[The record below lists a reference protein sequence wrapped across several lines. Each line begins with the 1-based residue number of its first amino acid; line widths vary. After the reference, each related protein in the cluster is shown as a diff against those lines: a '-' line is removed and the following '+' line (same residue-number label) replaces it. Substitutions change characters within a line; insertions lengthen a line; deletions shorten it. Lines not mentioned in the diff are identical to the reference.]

1 MKKVVRLTESDLVNI
16 IKRVIKEQEVSEDN
30 LIDDFKDNI
39 GDMAYN
45 LKRKIK
51 DVKSDLGFPNREDKD
66 AYTITKEIQTKAEN
80 YLSSLNFNKDEGNGI
95 IFYYD
100 NNKKPVIVFDSNTCR
115 VYVSLK
121 LVKEL
126 ATKFD
131 LIIPK
136 EYDRRGKIYFTEY
149 YAGFNLASNWV
160 RNTEDLRG
168 CKGIAPETLYDSNVN
183 GLSSLKDMDEKT
195 YREMMRRAQQ
205 ASRDYS
211 SNRRSSGG
219 STGSGLFGMGT
230 GMSAFF

>member
-30 LIDDFKDNI
+30 FIDDFKDNI
-39 GDMAYN
+39 KDMGDN

-66 AYTITKEIQTKAEN
+66 PYTITKEILTKSEN

-100 NNKKPVIVFDSNTCR
+100 NNQKPVIVFNSNSCR

-121 LVKEL
+121 LVREL

-149 YAGFNLASNWV
+149 YAGFNLATNWV
-160 RNTEDLRG
+160 RKTEDLRR
-168 CKGIAPETLYDSNVN
+168 CNGIIPETLYDSDVN
-183 GLSSLKDMDEKT
+183 QLSSLKDMDEKT
-195 YREMMRRAQQ
+195 YREVMRRAQQ
-205 ASRDYS
+205 ASRNYS
-211 SNRRSSGG
+211 SNRGSSGG
-219 STGSGLFGMGT
+219 STKSGLFGMGT